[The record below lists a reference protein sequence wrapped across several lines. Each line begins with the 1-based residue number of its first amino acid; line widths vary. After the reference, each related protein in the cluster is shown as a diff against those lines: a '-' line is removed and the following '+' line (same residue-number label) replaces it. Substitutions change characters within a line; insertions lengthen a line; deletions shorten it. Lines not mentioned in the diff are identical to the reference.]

1 MLFFSSFT
9 MLLIGVVSLQTST
22 GEDFSSLT
30 SSTISH
36 VAFGLIGLV
45 TMITITHMPSDML
58 KAISPSG
65 YLFSLLLLG
74 LVLLVG
80 DESFGARRWLKLG
93 PLSFQPMELAKIT
106 TILMIA
112 FIGSRYRPGFIPLCL
127 VLVIAG
133 IPTFMILL
141 QPDLGSTLVLIFSC
155 TLMIF
160 LWGMPWKTVVA
171 LILLSV
177 GLLPVAASIIPSY
190 QLDRIATF
198 IDPSRDPLGSGY
210 TAKQIDIALNGSGLW
225 GNSFF
230 SESQALAGISV
241 RNSDFVFAQWLE
253 TTGAFGGILVCGL
266 VIIVMSRGVAL
277 AANQNMAFNQLAIL
291 GLTSLFTIQ
300 SIVHIGVN
308 TRFIPTTGITLPLI
322 SAGGSSV
329 ISVFILMGLL
339 QSMNR
344 TRHEYP

>member
-1 MLFFSSFT
+1 M
-9 MLLIGVVSLQTST
+9 ISLQTTT

-36 VAFGLIGLV
+36 MAFGLIGLI
-45 TMITITHMPSDML
+45 TMITISHMPSDML

-106 TILMIA
+106 TVLMIA
-112 FIGSRYRPGFIPLCL
+112 FIGSRFRPGFIPLCL

-177 GLLPVAASIIPSY
+177 GLLPVA
-190 QLDRIATF
+190 TF

-253 TTGAFGGILVCGL
+253 STGAFGGILVCGL